1 MSGGFGAARA
11 AAYDAAA
18 RQAQRQQ
25 FLGMDAYQ
33 RHRKMVQDL
42 ITYYG
47 GQLPAGGQ
55 VCGWPWLEA
64 VGTTVVQV
72 VACRPCDTIRTF
84 TLLLGPFCCPSH
96 APLPLLYCAPPSPAG
111 SPRQERP

>member
-25 FLGMDAYQ
+25 FMGLDAYQ

-55 VCGWPWLEA
+55 VGGWETWGPWMGG
-64 VGTTVVQV
+64 VGHQST
-72 VACRPCDTIRTF
+72 AMH
-84 TLLLGPFCCPSH
+84 G
-96 APLPLLYCAPPSPAG
+96 AAALYG
-111 SPRQERP
+111 N